1 MVGNLKK
8 IIIVL
13 AAAVVATAI
22 ANVALVLALPNL
34 DKSVATVAGAVVAAM
49 AAVFTLRY
57 LQRKEDGVLQ
67 DERTKKV
74 HNAAMAYSWWLTYVL
89 IAILLWV
96 NYLKLAKVELES
108 ALSLM
113 FFFMVATYTLAKWW
127 LSSRGDA

>member
-1 MVGNLKK
+1 MVENLKK
-8 IIIVL
+8 ILIVL

-22 ANVALVLALPNL
+22 ANVALAIALPNL
-34 DKSVATVAGAVVAAM
+34 DKSVATMTGAVVAAM

-67 DERTKKV
+67 DERTKKI

-96 NYLKLAKVELES
+96 DYLKLSVIELES
-108 ALSLM
+108 ALSLT
-113 FFFMVATYTLAKWW
+113 FFFMVATYALA
-127 LSSRGDA
+127 